1 MLWLLT
7 FPMAVNILR
16 NRDEY
21 SGTAVNSSVVYFLG
35 HPIVLYDYFIYSN
48 MEGGLNWIMTQ
59 EPINMIFRYTF
70 ITCGLFLSYKSLEHV
85 YHKLTNKEEN
95 ENDT

>member
-7 FPMAVNILR
+7 LPIAVHILR
-16 NRDEY
+16 NRDKY
-21 SGTAVNSSVVYFLG
+21 SNAAISCSVGYFLG

-70 ITCGLFLSYKSLEHV
+70 MTCGLFLMYKSLKSI
-85 YHKLTNKEEN
+85 YRKLHEKKENK
-95 ENDT
+95 TQ